1 MKKRVLR
8 KLACLTLSVSMI
20 MSCTSLP
27 VVDCGFFVPQ
37 VVQAAESA
45 YSHSFADGLSSSF
58 YSIAGNLSTGKGSVN
73 YNGETIKQCLKM
85 ESQTSISFNAP
96 SEGTLTLVFG
106 GSKNPAG
113 LGVKVDGKE
122 YTVGDNG
129 IVNVSLGSGS
139 HKITKGDTINLFYMS
154 YSCNGGTVEETTETT
169 TAVTEEPT
177 ETTTKAQSSSDAVS
191 AGTYSADDILSS
203 SKFIVSGST
212 ATDQIKISDGYVQFK
227 VNDNASVT
235 INYKCGSSNSS
246 KSAAVCFD
254 GKTSDYLAG
263 QAGAKNFTVSGLD
276 AGTYKITAKQS
287 GGTTAQII
295 SVTISYGAAEETTE
309 ATTKATTTTTEA
321 TTETT
326 TKAQSSSDAVSAGT
340 YSADDIL
347 SSSKFIVSGST
358 ATDQIKISDG
368 YVQFKVNDNASV
380 TINYKCGSSNSSK
393 SAAVCFDGKTSDY
406 LAGQAGAKNFTVS
419 GLDAGT
425 YKITAKQSGGT
436 TAQIISVT
444 ISYGTAEETTEAT
457 TKDATTTTKKETT
470 TETTT
475 KNPGSSSGI
484 SFSKA
489 PSNTI
494 TTITSNNSSAL
505 VNAVKTLNSSGGT
518 IYIDTP
524 VIEVSSAIKIST
536 SKAGAIVG
544 VRQSDGTY
552 PRLDFT
558 KNRSSGSRGITVSG
572 SNQLIQGLI
581 VENAGDN
588 GIWVSGSDNN
598 IEHVIARYNGDSGI
612 QLSNAADGNKLVG
625 CYSYRNCDIATY
637 GANADGFAPK
647 LGASNTVFEY
657 CYAWDNSDDGWD
669 SYDKSGD
676 KSATVTYRHSAC
688 WNNGNTKTFTGE
700 YDFENGDALDTKLW
714 TVKDIM
720 SADSSFASN
729 YKNGKFDTSKGKING
744 KSVSSWVS
752 SAEGEMNG
760 NGFKFGSKTTEQSE
774 SVIRTA
780 ENCIAFDHKSKGF
793 DNNNSKGCSGYFY
806 NCMSFDNQRNY
817 SLPYVLKQWEN
828 IYGWDYTQSNTANST
843 PKEPTIPSNA
853 AQVENEVRNIKDQII
868 AYVYDDKM
876 PDDYGVDFDDVFSM
890 VK

>member
-295 SVTISYGAAEETTE
+295 SVTISYG
-309 ATTKATTTTTEA
+309 
-321 TTETT
+321 
-326 TKAQSSSDAVSAGT
+326 
-340 YSADDIL
+340 
-347 SSSKFIVSGST
+347 
-358 ATDQIKISDG
+358 
-368 YVQFKVNDNASV
+368 
-380 TINYKCGSSNSSK
+380 
-393 SAAVCFDGKTSDY
+393 
-406 LAGQAGAKNFTVS
+406 
-419 GLDAGT
+419 
-425 YKITAKQSGGT
+425 
-436 TAQIISVT
+436 
-444 ISYGTAEETTEAT
+444 TAEETTEAT

-475 KNPGSSSGI
+475 KNPGSGSSSGI